1 MAEDDEQ
8 VEDIE
13 MIINDDKKLESIIK
27 EEINDDFSMNNEK
40 PIPRSLE
47 TTANKTKSDA
57 NLSVHK
63 PKIKYQMSMTP
74 SLNSKLK
81 YEGLI
86 KERKILPTKKYNS
99 AEVEYGKEYQA

>member
-1 MAEDDEQ
+1 MEDDNEQ
-8 VEDIE
+8 REDIE

-27 EEINDDFSMNNEK
+27 EEINDNVSISNEK

-47 TTANKTKSDA
+47 TTANKTKSDP

-63 PKIKYQMSMTP
+63 PKIKHQVSMTP

-86 KERKILPTKKYNS
+86 KEQKILSTKKI
-99 AEVEYGKEYQA
+99 